1 MLISIL
7 SGSSGFGGND
17 RVVGN
22 LMVNFNR
29 QTRAHGVINQWER
42 APYISDIGLVRN
54 YSKVCR
60 KRDLLHEILNV
71 MKSMKNDRL
80 PRQARD
86 KTSGKE
92 TENGVFFKAAFNT
105 TDDMPTLE
113 QLEAGYFPA
122 YSPAPPGNK
131 THRFAPFQT
140 KECQFIKTGS
150 GSGQTYGKL
159 KKEMRFRTGVGSVV
173 SPFRRV
179 HNNVLIAN
187 YQSLSAVTLDDGG
200 SRMLQYNNY
209 IICARLAIYPLI
221 KIHHHYSL
229 LALAFVSS
237 HTHASADFASRLNI
251 NYII

>member
-1 MLISIL
+1 
-7 SGSSGFGGND
+7 
-17 RVVGN
+17 
-22 LMVNFNR
+22 
-29 QTRAHGVINQWER
+29 
-42 APYISDIGLVRN
+42 
-54 YSKVCR
+54 
-60 KRDLLHEILNV
+60 
-71 MKSMKNDRL
+71 
-80 PRQARD
+80 
-86 KTSGKE
+86 
-92 TENGVFFKAAFNT
+92 
-105 TDDMPTLE
+105 
-113 QLEAGYFPA
+113 
-122 YSPAPPGNK
+122 
-131 THRFAPFQT
+131 
-140 KECQFIKTGS
+140 
-150 GSGQTYGKL
+150 
-159 KKEMRFRTGVGSVV
+159 VV